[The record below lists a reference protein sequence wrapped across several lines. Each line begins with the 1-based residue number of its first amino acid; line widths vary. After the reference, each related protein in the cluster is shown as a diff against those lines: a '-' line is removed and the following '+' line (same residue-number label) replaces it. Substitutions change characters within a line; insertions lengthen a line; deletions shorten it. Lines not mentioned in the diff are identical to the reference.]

1 MEGPRF
7 RCFWVLLAVLV
18 LRTHAAC
25 TSYGVDYSN
34 GGTYNIDGSSNQYF
48 SFVTVFQGCNQESIN
63 PVLVGPDQNEYACS
77 AIRTQ
82 PAGTQV
88 TSTCGIPYSA
98 MQSGTWRIIVSGDQI
113 ATQRTVKLVVGLPQT
128 TWITHALPDP
138 DTYSSPPNRDGSMHW
153 RNKNSHVL
161 PPGAYDDRLV
171 YRGQDGNRRA
181 GNKLLDNDR
190 GRNSAKREVAATAVV
205 AAITSTYTQ
214 TTRTV
219 TSTMITTIPGRTS
232 TELILKTV
240 TATIIWPVT
249 EGCSSRTPAAS
260 TVCANGGQPGVTVTV
275 NRGTP
280 TLATET
286 SLVYQTT
293 HLSGTLYIGY
303 AGNFT
308 KPVPRDFMDFS

>member
-128 TWITHALPDP
+128 TWITATPTVVIGYTVTARAQTVISTLSQ
-138 DTYSSPPNRDGSMHW
+138 TQTLILVPPTVTAPCTGGTRTVTSYPQGPTTTVWSTVVRTATDGQETSYW
-153 RNKNSHVL
+153 TTT
-161 PPGAYDDRLV
+161 
-171 YRGQDGNRRA
+171 
-181 GNKLLDNDR
+181 
-190 GRNSAKREVAATAVV
+190 VAATAVCHYP
-205 AAITSTYTQ
+205 SGNGNNF
-214 TTRTV
+214 
-219 TSTMITTIPGRTS
+219 SPPPN
-232 TELILKTV
+232 
-240 TATIIWPVT
+240 WPT
-249 EGCSSRTPAAS
+249 DC
-260 TVCANGGQPGVTVTV
+260 
-275 NRGTP
+275 
-280 TLATET
+280 L
-286 SLVYQTT
+286 SL
-293 HLSGTLYIGY
+293 
-303 AGNFT
+303 
-308 KPVPRDFMDFS
+308 